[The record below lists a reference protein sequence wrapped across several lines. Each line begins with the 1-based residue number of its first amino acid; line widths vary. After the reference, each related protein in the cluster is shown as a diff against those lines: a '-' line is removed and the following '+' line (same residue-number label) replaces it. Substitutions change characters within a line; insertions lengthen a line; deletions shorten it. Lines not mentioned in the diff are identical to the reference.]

1 MSVSVRSTLGGAGF
15 VAMLLAACWPA
26 AAQSTS
32 LKPVLECTA
41 IVDAKGGAA
50 LYRQGSCDKRVS
62 ALSTFKVP
70 LALIGYDT
78 GILTDPHNPR
88 WDYKPEF
95 NAIKR
100 DQRPVN
106 PSIWLADSVV
116 WYSQELTRKLGAA
129 RFGDYVRKFNYGNR
143 DISGNP
149 GKNDG
154 LTQAWLNSSLKISP
168 DEQIAFLRGI
178 AGRSLPVSAKAYD
191 MTEAAMPA
199 FEAGGW
205 QVKGKTGT
213 GRLAG
218 KGGAPNSSRP
228 IGWFVGWAEKDGK
241 RIVFAKLVINNGKS
255 DGLMGRV
262 VRAAFLEE
270 LPGLIK

>member
-1 MSVSVRSTLGGAGF
+1 MSVSARSTLCGVGF
-15 VAMLLAACWPA
+15 IAMSFAASWPA
-26 AAQSTS
+26 AAQSSTP
-32 LKPVLECTA
+32 KPVLECTV
-41 IVDAKGGAA
+41 IVDAKDGAA
-50 LYRQGSCDKRVS
+50 LHRQGSCDKRVS

-70 LALIGYDT
+70 LALIGYDS

-88 WDYKPEF
+88 WEYKPEF

-100 DQRPVN
+100 DQRAVDPT
-106 PSIWLADSVV
+106 IWLADSVV
-116 WYSQELTRKLGAA
+116 WYSQELTRKLGKE

-143 DISGNP
+143 DVSGNP
-149 GKNDG
+149 GKDDG

-178 AGRSLPVSAKAYD
+178 AGRNLPVSAKAYE

-205 QVKGKTGT
+205 RVKGKTGT
-213 GRLAG
+213 GWLAS
-218 KGGAPNSSRP
+218 KGGAPNRSRP
-228 IGWFVGWAEKDGK
+228 VGWFVGWAEKDGK
-241 RIVFAKLVINNGKS
+241 RVVFAKLVVNNGKS
-255 DGLMGRV
+255 EKLMGRV

>member
-1 MSVSVRSTLGGAGF
+1 MSVSVRSILCSAAL
-15 VAMLLAACWPA
+15 VAMSVAVSWSA
-26 AAQSTS
+26 AAQSS
-32 LKPVLECTA
+32 SMKPALECTVIA
-41 IVDAKGGAA
+41 AAKDGAS

-62 ALSTFKVP
+62 ALSTFKVA
-70 LALIGYDT
+70 LAVMGYDS
-78 GILTDPHNPR
+78 GILADTHSPR

-100 DQRPVN
+100 DQRAVDPTT
-106 PSIWLADSVV
+106 WLADSVV

-129 RFGDYVRKFNYGNR
+129 RFGDYVKKFNYGNR

-168 DEQIAFLRGI
+168 DEQISFLRGI
-178 AGRSLPVSAKAYD
+178 VGRSLSVSDKAYA

-205 QVKGKTGT
+205 QVRGKTGT
-213 GRLAG
+213 GWLAA
-218 KGGAPNSSRP
+218 KGGAPNRNRP
-228 IGWFVGWAEKDGK
+228 VGWFVGWAEKDGK
-241 RIVFAKLVINNGKS
+241 RIVFAKLVVNGGKS
-255 DGLMGRV
+255 DKLMGRV

>member
-1 MSVSVRSTLGGAGF
+1 MSVFVRSTLCGAGF
-15 VAMLLAACWPA
+15 VAMSLAACWPA
-26 AAQSTS
+26 TAQSS
-32 LKPVLECTA
+32 SPKPALECTVIA
-41 IVDAKGGAA
+41 DAANGTA

-95 NAIKR
+95 KAIKR
-100 DQRPVN
+100 HQHAVDPT
-106 PSIWLADSVV
+106 IWLDESVV

-129 RFGDYVRKFNYGNR
+129 RFSDYVRKFNYGNR

-168 DEQIAFLRGI
+168 DEQIAFLRGV
-178 AGRSLPVSAKAYD
+178 ASRSLPVSTKAYE
-191 MTEAAMPA
+191 MTDAAMPA

-218 KGGAPNSSRP
+218 KGGVPNSSRP
-228 IGWFVGWAEKDGK
+228 IGWFVGWAEKDGR

-262 VRAAFLEE
+262 VRASFLEE

>member
-1 MSVSVRSTLGGAGF
+1 MSVSVRSTLCGAGF
-15 VAMLLAACWPA
+15 VAMSLAACWPA
-26 AAQSTS
+26 AAQTS
-32 LKPVLECTA
+32 KTKPAAECTVV
-41 IVDAKGGAA
+41 VDAATGAA
-50 LYRQGSCDKRVS
+50 LLRQGSCDKRVS

-70 LALIGYDT
+70 LALIGYDS

-100 DQRPVN
+100 HQRAVDPT
-106 PSIWLADSVV
+106 IWLADSVV

-129 RFGDYVRKFNYGNR
+129 RFGDYVRKFSYGNR
-143 DISGNP
+143 DVSGNP

-168 DEQIAFLRGI
+168 DEQITFLRGV
-178 AGRSLPVSAKAYD
+178 ASRTLPVSAKAYE

-205 QVKGKTGT
+205 HVKGKTGT
-213 GRLAG
+213 GWLAG
-218 KGGAPNSSRP
+218 KDGAPNRSKP
-228 IGWFVGWAEKDGK
+228 VGWFVGWAEKDGK
-241 RIVFAKLVINNGKS
+241 RVVFAKLVINSGKS
-255 DGLMGRV
+255 NKLMGHV